1 MIGLA
6 ILGTVAISVVLAAL
20 VLVRVGSGREDRD
33 ATLRYGPPS
42 RTAAAARR
50 MTGLYVRM
58 PDPASRGE
66 DGTWR

>member
-1 MIGLA
+1 MIGYA
-6 ILGTVAISVVLAAL
+6 ILGAVAMSVVFVAL

-58 PDPASRGE
+58 PDAASRDE
-66 DGTWR
+66 DGIWR